1 MTRTGGGNLGLVGWS
16 VFPQG
21 LQIFGQEKKTFAHA
35 FVLLASFLYL
45 SVLHEILKF
54 VVSAQTQHFLAA
66 ADRIPSRNRA

>member
-1 MTRTGGGNLGLVGWS
+1 VGWS

-21 LQIFGQEKKTFAHA
+21 LQIFDQEKKTFAHA

-54 VVSAQTQHFLAA
+54 VVSAQTQHASPTNRWPTPERTPAA
-66 ADRIPSRNRA
+66 CGATYHAST